1 MMELTRRDFL
11 KVAGAAAVSGK
22 ILSAAEA
29 QSFTGRYATIIDLT
43 RCDGCK
49 GEPMPLCV
57 KACREEN
64 KGRFPE
70 PVKDIQP
77 YWPHKF
83 YEDWSKKRGGFNTL
97 TPYNWIFVQKASLG
111 GGQEVFIPR
120 RCMHCDNPPCVSLCP
135 FGALSKEKE
144 GNTVIVDWL
153 CFGGAKCR
161 DVCPW
166 HIPQR
171 QAGVGLYLKIMPKY
185 AGGGVMYKCDL
196 CYDRIREGR
205 QPACVEAC
213 TQRLKEKTAL
223 SFGERQ
229 SIFSLAAERVRNE
242 RLHIYGDTQNGG
254 TSTLYL
260 SQVPFGIIEDR
271 LRSGKEKFRM
281 VKDIVSPLEKAHNLA
296 KYFIYGA
303 IAPAVAA
310 IVAALYK
317 GKRKEK
323 IDRDGTDEDQET

>member
-1 MMELTRRDFL
+1 MELTRRDFL

-22 ILSAAEA
+22 IISAEEA
-29 QSFTGRYATIIDLT
+29 GAFTGRYATIIDLT

-49 GEPMPLCV
+49 DEPMPLCV

-64 KGRFPE
+64 KRRFPE

-83 YEDWSKKRGGFNTL
+83 YEDWSKKRDVLNTL
-97 TPYNWIFVQKASLG
+97 TPYNWIFVQKVSLDD
-111 GGQEVFIPR
+111 GQKVFIPR

-135 FGALSKEKE
+135 FGALSKERE
-144 GNTVIVDWL
+144 GNTVISDKL

-196 CYDRIREGR
+196 CNERIREGK

-223 SFGERQ
+223 IFGERQ
-229 SIFSLAAERVRNE
+229 TIMSLAAGRVRSE
-242 RLHIYGDTQNGG
+242 KLHLYGDTQNGG
-254 TSTLYL
+254 TSTFYL
-260 SQVPFGIIEDR
+260 SQVPFGIIEER
-271 LRSGKEKFRM
+271 LRSGKEKFLM
-281 VKDIVSPLEKAHNLA
+281 AENIVSPLEKAHDLA
-296 KYFIYGA
+296 KYFIFGTV
-303 IAPAVAA
+303 APVIAA
-310 IVAALYK
+310 IVAFMYK
-317 GKRKEK
+317 GKEREK
-323 IDRDGTDEDQET
+323 SSKNATHEDQET